1 MIRIVY
7 RDPES
12 QREVTQDFDGEH
24 VRMGR
29 EGNNELVLPYM
40 EVSRFHAELFISER
54 AVTLTDRST
63 NGTYVNGE
71 RVFGKQTMQ
80 GGDRIGIGNCV
91 LTVYTHDQ
99 LYPEEAPAAA
109 EAQPAEYYQQQAYP
123 AEYYQQQAYAA
134 QQSGQSEGQPE
145 QYQPSDGQPYDAAAY
160 AQAHGAYP
168 VPAGYEDHD
177 GTVQLDPDVA
187 IAYAAQGMVPADAAG
202 LAVLGGGLQYPDG
215 TAPVDLKRR
224 VHRRLLQYM
233 DLKTLDMNQL
243 AEDELR
249 GRARTLL
256 NDIIAELEHD
266 IDPGIDRELMMK
278 EVLNEA
284 LGLGPLEDF
293 LADETITEIMVVNKD
308 KIFVEKSGK
317 ILFTGKT
324 FTSHEAVL
332 AVIER
337 IITPLGRRIDESSPL
352 VDARLKDGSRVNAI
366 IPPLAI
372 KGPCITIRKFG
383 KKGLTVDDLVGF
395 GSITPQIASFLQKCV
410 LGHKNIIISG
420 GTGSGKT
427 TLLNCLSSFI
437 PGHERIV
444 TIEDAAE
451 LRLPQEHVVS
461 LETRPSNLEGKGAF
475 TIRDLV
481 RNSLRMRPD
490 RIVVGE
496 CRGGEALDMLQAMNT
511 GHDGSL
517 TTGHANTP
525 TDMLARL
532 ETMVLMAG
540 MDLPVRAI
548 REQIAS
554 AVHVIVQQNRFPDGS
569 RRITHVTEVVGI
581 EDDGRVR
588 LEDIFKFQQRGLTEG
603 GGVIGE
609 IVLTGYIPSFIPDLV
624 NSGVIKD
631 GSFL

>member
-29 EGNNELVLPYM
+29 EGSNELVLPYM
-40 EVSRFHAELFISER
+40 EVSRFHAELFISDR

-71 RVFGKQTMQ
+71 RVFGKQMMQ

-99 LYPEEAPAAA
+99 LFPDQAAA
-109 EAQPAEYYQQQAYP
+109 GQEQAYPAEYYQQQAYP
-123 AEYYQQQAYAA
+123 AEYYQQQAYEAG
-134 QQSGQSEGQPE
+134 QQSGHGLGRAE
-145 QYQPSDGQPYDAAAY
+145 QYQPAEQYDAAAY
-160 AQAHGAYP
+160 AQAHGNYP
-168 VPAGYEDHD
+168 VQAGYDAAGGTAQLDPNHAVGHASGALVPAGANGH
-177 GTVQLDPDVA
+177 
-187 IAYAAQGMVPADAAG
+187 AAA
-202 LAVLGGGLQYPDG
+202 LHYPEG

-249 GRARTLL
+249 GRARALL
-256 NDIIAELEHD
+256 VDIIAELEHD
-266 IDPGIDRELMMK
+266 IDQGIDRELLMK
-278 EVLNEA
+278 EVLDEA

-293 LADETITEIMVVNKD
+293 LADESITEIMVVNKD
-308 KIFVEKSGK
+308 KIYVEQHGK
-317 ILFTGKT
+317 ITFTGKT

-383 KKGLTVDDLVGF
+383 KKGLNIDDLINF
-395 GSITPQIASFLQKCV
+395 GSVTPQIASFLQKCV

-427 TLLNCLSSFI
+427 TLLNALSSFI

-461 LETRPSNLEGKGAF
+461 LETRPANLEGKGEYS
-475 TIRDLV
+475 IRDLV
-481 RNSLRMRPD
+481 KNSLRMRPD

-525 TDMLARL
+525 SDMLARL

-569 RRITHVTEVVGI
+569 RRVTHVTEVVGI
-581 EDDGRVR
+581 EDTGRVR
-588 LEDIFKFQQRGLTEG
+588 LEDIFKFQQRGLGEG
-603 GGVIGE
+603 GAVEGE
-609 IVLTGYIPSFIPDLV
+609 IVLTGYIPSFIPDLI
-624 NSGVIKD
+624 NSGVISD

>member
-1 MIRIVY
+1 VIRVVY

-12 QREVTQDFDGEH
+12 QREVQADFEATH
-24 VRMGR
+24 IRVGR
-29 EGNNELVLPYM
+29 EGSNELVLPYM
-40 EVSRFHAELFISER
+40 EVSRYHAELLVGDT

-71 RVFGKQTMQ
+71 RVFGKQILNA
-80 GGDRIGIGNCV
+80 GDRVGIGNVV
-91 LTVYTHDQ
+91 LTVYTEAQ
-99 LYPEEAPAAA
+99 LQQAWDEYNAQQAAA
-109 EAQPAEYYQQQAYP
+109 QGQPGYSAEYYNQEAVGGQVVDTGTGAAYQPHDTAAAP
-123 AEYYQQQAYAA
+123 AYDAQYYQQ
-134 QQSGQSEGQPE
+134 E
-145 QYQPSDGQPYDAAAY
+145 QYAQPGQTDE
-160 AQAHGAYP
+160 HGNALVIHQQGGSALP
-168 VPAGYEDHD
+168 VPASHEPPPGY
-177 GTVQLDPDVA
+177 
-187 IAYAAQGMVPADAAG
+187 Y
-202 LAVLGGGLQYPDG
+202 GGQS
-215 TAPVDLKRR
+215 APVDLKRR

-233 DLKTLDMNQL
+233 DLKTLDMAKV
-243 AEDELR
+243 AEEELR
-249 GRARTLL
+249 DRARNLL
-256 NDIIAELEHD
+256 YDIIAELEAD
-266 IDPGIDRELMMK
+266 LDPTIDRDLLIK

-293 LADETITEIMVVNKD
+293 LEDDSITEIMVVNKD
-308 KIFVEKSGK
+308 QLYVERNGR
-317 ILFTGKT
+317 IEFTGKT

-383 KKGLTVDDLVGF
+383 KKSLNMDDLVGF
-395 GSITPQIASFLQKCV
+395 GSVNPQIASFLEKCV

-437 PGHERIV
+437 PNAERII

-451 LRLPQEHVVS
+451 LRLPQDHVVS
-461 LETRPSNLEGKGAF
+461 LETRPANLEGKGEYA
-475 TIRDLV
+475 IRELV
-481 RNSLRMRPD
+481 KNSLRMRPD

-517 TTGHANTP
+517 TTGHANSP
-525 TDMLARL
+525 RDMIARL

-540 MDLPVRAI
+540 MDLPVKAI

-554 AVHVIVQQNRFPDGS
+554 AIHVIVQQSRFSDGT
-569 RRITHVTEVVGI
+569 RRVTHVTECVGLD
-581 EDDGRVR
+581 DDGRLH
-588 LEDIFKFQQRGLTEG
+588 LEDIFKFQQRGIDEEG
-603 GGVIGE
+603 HVQGE
-609 IVLTGYIPSFIPDLV
+609 IVLTGYIPSFIPDFI
-624 NSGVIKD
+624 NSGLISD

>member
-1 MIRIVY
+1 MIRVVY

-12 QREVTQDFDGEH
+12 QREVQADFETEH
-24 VRMGR
+24 VRVGR
-29 EGNNELVLPYM
+29 EGSNELVLPYM
-40 EVSRFHAELFISER
+40 EVSRYHAELLVGGN

-71 RVFGKQTMQ
+71 RVFGKQILNA
-80 GGDRIGIGNCV
+80 GDRVGIGNVV
-91 LTVYTHDQ
+91 LTVYTEEQ
-99 LYPEEAPAAA
+99 LQAAWDEYNRAQAAA
-109 EAQPAEYYQQQAYP
+109 QGQYP
-123 AEYYQQQAYAA
+123 AEYYQQQAYA
-134 QQSGQSEGQPE
+134 QP
-145 QYQPSDGQPYDAAAY
+145 G
-160 AQAHGAYP
+160 
-168 VPAGYEDHD
+168 
-177 GTVQLDPDVA
+177 
-187 IAYAAQGMVPADAAG
+187 
-202 LAVLGGGLQYPDG
+202 GGGLTHEGAGHSTAQQPAYDTSQAQYNAEHYQQGGHTPAG
-215 TAPVDLKRR
+215 HTAEHGNAMILHQAEGGAVVPASRAAPSYYGGESAPVDLKRR

-233 DLKTLDMNQL
+233 DLKTLDMAKV
-243 AEDELR
+243 AEAELR
-249 GRARTLL
+249 ERASNLL
-256 NDIIAELEHD
+256 YDIIAELEAD
-266 IDPGIDRELMMK
+266 LDPSIDRDLLIK

-293 LADETITEIMVVNKD
+293 LDDDSITEIMVVNKD
-308 KIFVEKSGK
+308 QIYVERSGR
-317 ILFTGKT
+317 IEFTGKT
-324 FTSHEAVL
+324 FTAHEAVL

-383 KKGLTVDDLVGF
+383 KKSLRMDDLIGF
-395 GSITPQIASFLQKCV
+395 GSVNPQIASFLEKCV

-437 PGHERIV
+437 PNSERII

-451 LRLPQEHVVS
+451 LRLPQDHVVS
-461 LETRPSNLEGKGAF
+461 LETRPANLEGKGEYA
-475 TIRDLV
+475 IRELV
-481 RNSLRMRPD
+481 KNSLRMRPD

-517 TTGHANTP
+517 TTGHANSP
-525 TDMLARL
+525 RDMIARL

-540 MDLPVRAI
+540 MDLPIKAI

-554 AVHVIVQQNRFPDGS
+554 AIHVIVQQSRFSDGT
-569 RRITHVTEVVGI
+569 RRVTHVTECVGMD
-581 EDDGRVR
+581 DDGRLH
-588 LEDIFKFQQRGLTEG
+588 LEDIFKYQQRGMTEDG
-603 GGVIGE
+603 KVMGE
-609 IVLTGYIPSFIPDLV
+609 IVLTGYIPSFIPDLI
-624 NSGVIKD
+624 NSGIISD

>member
-29 EGNNELVLPYM
+29 EGSNELVLPYM
-40 EVSRFHAELFISER
+40 EVSRFHAELFVSDR

-71 RVFGKQTMQ
+71 RVFGKQMIA

-99 LYPEEAPAAA
+99 LFPDQAAQQQA
-109 EAQPAEYYQQQAYP
+109 YPAEYYQQQAYP
-123 AEYYQQQAYAA
+123 AEYYQQQAYDA
-134 QQSGQSEGQPE
+134 QQSGHGVGQAE
-145 QYQPSDGQPYDAAAY
+145 HYQPHDGQQYDAAAY
-160 AQAHGAYP
+160 AQAHGNYPAAGYDAAAGTAQLDPNAALAYAAGNAL
-168 VPAGYEDHD
+168 VPAGAN
-177 GTVQLDPDVA
+177 GAVA
-187 IAYAAQGMVPADAAG
+187 PAG
-202 LAVLGGGLQYPDG
+202 LSYPEG

-249 GRARTLL
+249 SRARALL
-256 NDIIAELEHD
+256 VDIIAELEHD
-266 IDPGIDRELMMK
+266 IDPGIDRELLMK
-278 EVLNEA
+278 EVLDEA

-293 LADETITEIMVVNKD
+293 LADESITEIMVVNKD
-308 KIFVEKSGK
+308 KIYVEQHGK
-317 ILFTGKT
+317 ITFTGKT

-383 KKGLTVDDLVGF
+383 KKGLTIDDLIGF
-395 GSITPQIASFLQKCV
+395 GSVTTQIASFLQKCV

-427 TLLNCLSSFI
+427 TLLNALSSFI

-461 LETRPSNLEGKGAF
+461 LETRPANLEGKGEYS
-475 TIRDLV
+475 IRDLV
-481 RNSLRMRPD
+481 KNSLRMRPD

-525 TDMLARL
+525 SDMLARL

-554 AVHVIVQQNRFPDGS
+554 AVHVIVQQSRFPDGS
-569 RRITHVTEVVGI
+569 RRVTHVTEVVGI
-581 EDDGRVR
+581 EDTGRVR
-588 LEDIFKFQQRGLTEG
+588 LEDIFKFQQRGIAEG
-603 GGVIGE
+603 GTVEGE
-609 IVLTGYIPSFIPDLV
+609 IVLTGYIPSFIPDLI
-624 NSGVIKD
+624 NSGVISD